1 MEEKVIAQAN
11 FKGLLHPLGMV
22 VGLAAAVVVFIL
34 GATPV
39 KKADMAGSW
48 LTFVVLGIAL
58 VIGFVVAKTIT
69 GSILKNRSLI
79 VTDQRVKGTL
89 GKQRVEIPIQQV
101 SGVGTRRFNSI
112 TIGSSSGRISFSFVD
127 NKEEVTNAISRL
139 INSPKAQTDQVVQ
152 QAVSGSIADELKKYK
167 DLLDTGAISEEE
179 YQTKKKELLG

>member
-89 GKQRVEIPIQQV
+89 GKQRVDIPIQQV
-101 SGVGTRRFNSI
+101 SGVG
-112 TIGSSSGRISFSFVD
+112 
-127 NKEEVTNAISRL
+127 
-139 INSPKAQTDQVVQ
+139 SPKAQTDQVVQ

-179 YQTKKKELLG
+179 YHT